1 MESVIG
7 MVVEVFLWLVVIW
20 ICFAIFRKLGDKRWE
35 KRGELLDNYI
45 TLAWRASLAR
55 DRIAK
60 LEATQGEYTGAFEA
74 LKWQVDCVD
83 EYGEHDWKFD
93 CQFLVPQ
100 YYPTPS
106 FYRYQFKCNR
116 CGKLRAWIWADLT
129 VADRK
134 ALTDIGVA
142 P

>member
-1 MESVIG
+1 M
-7 MVVEVFLWLVVIW
+7 VIW

-83 EYGEHDWKFD
+83 EYGSMTGSLIVNSWYRSITPRQVFIAINLNVIDAGNYALGYGPISQW
-93 CQFLVPQ
+93 
-100 YYPTPS
+100 PTG
-106 FYRYQFKCNR
+106 RH
-116 CGKLRAWIWADLT
+116 
-129 VADRK
+129 
-134 ALTDIGVA
+134 
-142 P
+142 